1 MMQQSIY
8 ETEFAARP
16 RYTTLAD
23 SCTCDVAIVGGGLT
37 GISAALTLAEAGFSV
52 AVLEAGPIGTGGSG
66 RNGGHV
72 CQGWSSDF
80 IKIQKQLAPADAD
93 IAWDAGM
100 AAVDL
105 VTERVR
111 KYGIDCDLTFGYL
124 HAALHK
130 RHMDELDE
138 MQAEWEARGY
148 QHFTRLDGQ
157 AALED
162 HIGSNAYVGALHD
175 TGCGHMQPLKYLHG
189 LAAAATR
196 AGAQVFEDSPVQA
209 IDRTG
214 TGQGLKQLKIAGGR
228 AVNARIIMLC
238 GNAYLADVGLPQMTR
253 RLAEVVSSV
262 LATKPLS
269 ENMVRQILP
278 TGAAVADC
286 NTALNYYRIDA
297 RRRMIFGGRSSY
309 SKLNFRNITPD
320 LRRRMTDVFPILQD
334 AGIEQVWSGKIG
346 ITMNRIP

>member
-1 MMQQSIY
+1 MCIRDS
-8 ETEFAARP
+8 
-16 RYTTLAD
+16 YTTLAD
-23 SCTCDVAIVGGGLT
+23 SYTCDVAIVGGGLT

-111 KYGIDCDLTFGYL
+111 KYDIDCDLTFGYL

-175 TGCGHMQPLKYLHG
+175 
-189 LAAAATR
+189 
-196 AGAQVFEDSPVQA
+196 
-209 IDRTG
+209 
-214 TGQGLKQLKIAGGR
+214 
-228 AVNARIIMLC
+228 
-238 GNAYLADVGLPQMTR
+238 
-253 RLAEVVSSV
+253 
-262 LATKPLS
+262 LS
-269 ENMVRQILP
+269 LIH
-278 TGAAVADC
+278 
-286 NTALNYYRIDA
+286 I
-297 RRRMIFGGRSSY
+297 
-309 SKLNFRNITPD
+309 
-320 LRRRMTDVFPILQD
+320 
-334 AGIEQVWSGKIG
+334 
-346 ITMNRIP
+346 